1 MAERTTPAAKHLL
14 EVVFRTNISHEDKT
28 LESFDIGTS
37 SDHVNG
43 HGYAWIEFVAEC
55 REYRLGVLF
64 SVIGYLLAELVP
76 APEFFAHNVDDVVR
90 MTVCFGK
97 NESLGYFLAAR
108 NITVVTLSRNSR
120 MSGTN
125 RGTVDNIASSL
136 PCRIPNPRRSAPIA
150 SHGKGGPSF
159 QLDAR

>member
-55 REYRLGVLF
+55 RKYRLGVLF
-64 SVIGYLLAELVP
+64 SVIGYLLTELVP

-97 NESLGYFLAAR
+97 DESLGYFLAAR
-108 NITVVTLSRNSR
+108 KH
-120 MSGTN
+120 N
-125 RGTVDNIASSL
+125 RCDLVADDGAYLGRVDNIAVQFTLVVFQILVVLLPSL
-136 PCRIPNPRRSAPIA
+136 LTGKAIPLFN
-150 SHGKGGPSF
+150 
-159 QLDAR
+159 